1 MRGGRETVTIRF
13 GGFMDTDVGNQVAAA
28 QLFKLAALWVSRIR
42 DFKCNLH
49 LDCLSV

>member
-13 GGFMDTDVGNQVAAA
+13 GGFMDTDVGNQVG
-28 QLFKLAALWVSRIR
+28 KEVGNVVLWVSRIR

-49 LDCLSV
+49 LDCLLV